1 MREEPKLF
9 GSQGRPEPRLTKDV
23 NLLDVEPEAEDVYE
37 EEPIDEVY
45 EDDDGERRRIPFKVL
60 AAVAII
66 AAIGA
71 GALGAAMFLGVTETA
86 REPVDV
92 PLMTAD
98 PTPYRERP
106 EDPGGLEVPYQDIE
120 VLEAM
125 DEDEA
130 GGENFEVLLPDPE
143 EPMAPSEVAE
153 AETIE
158 PEIPVID
165 IEDTT
170 AGGDIV
176 IEDTQGELVGTDTEA
191 QTVDI
196 ASSLPVPPL
205 PPAAPAK
212 PGVATG
218 SVTTQETTEPSST
231 DTGGELSFDDVAAS
245 LGGDGA
251 QASAPS
257 ASAVGG
263 TKIQIASFGSEAK
276 AMEAWTSLQAR
287 FRDILGAYQ
296 PVIDEAVLSNGTFY
310 RLQVGPFASDTE
322 ARSVCD
328 SLKVRQV
335 ECIIVAP

>member
-37 EEPIDEVY
+37 AEPAAEVY
-45 EDDDGERRRIPFKVL
+45 EDDDREPRRIPFKVL
-60 AAVAII
+60 AALAII
-66 AAIGA
+66 AAVGA
-71 GALGAAMFLGVTETA
+71 GGLGAAMFLGVTESS
-86 REPVDV
+86 RQPVDV

-98 PTPYRERP
+98 PTPYKARP
-106 EDPGGLEVPYQDIE
+106 DDPGGLEVPYQDIE

-130 GGENFEVLLPDPE
+130 AGGENFEVLLPGPE
-143 EPMAPSEVAE
+143 EPLEPSQVAE
-153 AETIE
+153 AETIDSE
-158 PEIPVID
+158 VPVID
-165 IEDTT
+165 VEDTT
-170 AGGDIV
+170 AAGDIV
-176 IEDTQGELVGTDTEA
+176 IEDTEGELVGSEA
-191 QTVDI
+191 DAQSVDI

-205 PPAAPAK
+205 PPVAPAK
-212 PGVATG
+212 PGAAG
-218 SVTTQETTEPSST
+218 GAVTTEEVAETE
-231 DTGGELSFDDVAAS
+231 TGGEISFDDVAAS

-251 QASAPS
+251 QAPAPS
-257 ASAVGG
+257 AGAGDG

-276 AMEAWTSLQAR
+276 AMEAWGSLQAR

-310 RLQVGPFASDTE
+310 RLQVGPFASDAE